1 MKAVHLGSVLL
12 KGDAISRIML
22 ATNRIGPPQGGNP
35 PKIVVD
41 FFSELPNAFTLA
53 YKDYEERQS
62 IVVWLRRLML
72 LGNKHKWILLYLK
85 ARMQY
90 RPQLAKN
97 LIESADVRV
106 WHYGGFYSLIRQFH
120 ARDILF
126 YYGIT
131 YPYLVNNPEGS
142 SLGYRSLTALRS
154 LDPTIIVTSEFI
166 KNDLVKQGFDPGA
179 FRVLPL
185 FHTYN
190 LKYADRARHK
200 RGKPRLLAYGRYAK
214 NKAVPE
220 LARIC
225 SESNTELTHFGDNMS
240 IKEFRE
246 EYKKAVKYA
255 NGIVR
260 ILPKQDK
267 IEDFFSDSDI
277 YVCNSYHEGFN
288 MPAVESMAHG
298 MPVLLRRGTAM
309 DELITDGK
317 EGFLFDDVS
326 EIPELADR
334 IMKNYGRFSLN
345 AWKRSHFYSM
355 ENYRKRYLRILKE
368 HHKTK
373 TKIK

>member
-1 MKAVHLGSVLL
+1 MKIVDISSVVIHGESLSNVMRTN
-12 KGDAISRIML
+12 SRIHKE
-22 ATNRIGPPQGGNP
+22 QGWG
-35 PKIVVD
+35 
-41 FFSELPNAFTLA
+41 SELVAEAFSTHDYVLTYA
-53 YKDYEERQS
+53 VKDYFNVSASDS
-62 IVVWLRRLML
+62 IREFLSNNKAEWIRKFLPSRLRYKPEAAFNVIENADIRIWHFGSFYPLF
-72 LGNKHKWILLYLK
+72 
-85 ARMQY
+85 QY
-90 RPQLAKN
+90 FHRN
-97 LIESADVRV
+97 DV
-106 WHYGGFYSLIRQFH
+106 
-120 ARDILF
+120 LF

-131 YPYLVNNPEGS
+131 YPYLSYNPAVAFNS
-142 SLGYRSLTALRS
+142 YSMIQTVKSLN
-154 LDPTIIVTSEFI
+154 PKIITISNFI
-166 KNDLVKQGFDPGA
+166 KKDLVKQGFDPGA

-288 MPAVESMAHG
+288 LPIIESEAHSL
-298 MPVLLRRGTAM
+298 PVLARRGTAM
-309 DELITDGK
+309 DDLVVDNYN
-317 EGFLFDDVS
+317 GFLFDSAD
-326 EIPELADR
+326 EIPDLAER
-334 IMKNYGRFSLN
+334 IMKDYKRFSRN
-345 AWKRSHFYSM
+345 AWRHSNDFTYEKY
-355 ENYRKRYLRILKE
+355 KGRYLRILKD
-368 HHKTK
+368 
-373 TKIK
+373 IKRQQLAKG